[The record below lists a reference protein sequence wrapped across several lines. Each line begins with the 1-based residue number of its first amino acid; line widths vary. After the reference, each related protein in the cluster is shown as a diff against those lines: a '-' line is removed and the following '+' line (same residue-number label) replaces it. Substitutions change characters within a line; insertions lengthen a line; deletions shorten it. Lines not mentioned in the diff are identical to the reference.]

1 MGLYSYSN
9 KESKKKC
16 HFIHIVFNVPVL
28 ARGRFLLG
36 ISSFGKRFQ
45 SKKNK
50 IKIKKNVIIVL
61 FFCVPP
67 NPMMMCYIRTWSPF
81 IVINLALL
89 QVSLGVSLHFCFH
102 VNKRKVIL
110 LKTLTLLCVNTNC
123 SVTRDPHPTLSW
135 SVVCIQSMA

>member
-9 KESKKKC
+9 KESKKC

-28 ARGRFLLG
+28 ARGSFLLG

-50 IKIKKNVIIVL
+50 EKCYRRPL
-61 FFCVPP
+61 FCVPP

-110 LKTLTLLCVNTNC
+110 LKTLYCASTQTAVLLLILT
-123 SVTRDPHPTLSW
+123 PH
-135 SVVCIQSMA
+135 CHGQ

>member
-45 SKKNK
+45 SKK
-50 IKIKKNVIIVL
+50 IKML
-61 FFCVPP
+61 SSSSFFCVPP